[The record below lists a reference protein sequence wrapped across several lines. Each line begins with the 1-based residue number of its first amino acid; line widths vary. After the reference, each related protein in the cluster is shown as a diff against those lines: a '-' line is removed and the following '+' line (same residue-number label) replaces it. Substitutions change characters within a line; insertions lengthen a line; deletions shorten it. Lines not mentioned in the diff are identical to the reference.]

1 MNNGSPSRLYESC
14 LNFICQNLDLLCEL
28 LDLKEAAQNSTKKS
42 KKLVFRDQ
50 NIRFNHIV
58 SEDILERLCD
68 LGKLNDLTISLF
80 IGVQTC
86 FKNVR
91 IKNAYI
97 SKESVKLL
105 LRQHQIDELFINN
118 IQINSNDSDL
128 VHVTKDFENGIIN
141 NFGSHTPITIND
153 LIDGIKLGFF
163 IFNFKRFLFQKY

>member
-1 MNNGSPSRLYESC
+1 MNNGTPSRLYESC
-14 LNFICQNLDLLCEL
+14 LNFICQNLDLVCDFF
-28 LDLKEAAQNSTKKS
+28 DLKEAAQNNTKKS
-42 KKLVFRDQ
+42 KKLVFRDK

-68 LGKLNDLTISLF
+68 LGKLNDLTITLF
-80 IGVQTC
+80 TEGQTC

-105 LRQHQIDELFINN
+105 LKQHQINELLVNN

-128 VHVTKDFENGIIN
+128 VHVTKDSENSITNHFGN
-141 NFGSHTPITIND
+141 NFGNQTPITIND
-153 LIDGIKLGFF
+153 LIDGKGQF
-163 IFNFKRFLFQKY
+163 